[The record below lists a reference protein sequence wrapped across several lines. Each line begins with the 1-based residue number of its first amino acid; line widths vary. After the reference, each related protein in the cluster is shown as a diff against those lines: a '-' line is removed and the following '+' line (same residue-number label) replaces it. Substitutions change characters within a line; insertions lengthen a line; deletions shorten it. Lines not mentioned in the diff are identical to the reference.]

1 MLAVNGNSSN
11 ASSWGTQAWLLEHLI
26 YKFGIFPGKSLTWI
40 GLAISWIAHAKTIFA
55 LNDATK
61 FLFSAFLKYS
71 DTIIMPCKESSHIHS
86 SLIGEEHQ

>member
-1 MLAVNGNSSN
+1 MEIHRTHLAEVHKLDFWNTSFIS
-11 ASSWGTQAWLLEHLI
+11 LV
-26 YKFGIFPGKSLTWI
+26 IFPCKSLTWI

-86 SLIGEEHQ
+86 SLIEEEHQ